1 MRHCSV
7 GTERPVPVVHALRVA
22 AALRRGK
29 HHSRTPFNVGG
40 CKESRRVRGWTAR
53 RAAPVRYLAPR
64 IHSRRGR
71 LPSSRLRRRAE
82 AHQLKTLPALLAP
95 GADPPR
101 YPPLLM
107 VTVLPMLAL
116 LLGDIPRAAAAHSH
130 DFSWVAFAPRSRS
143 TTRAYRPQ
151 QRPPQPMARQ
161 RLCSEHPDVEAVLT
175 WAHAKGC
182 QPAPGPAAAHANSS
196 STSGP

>member
-29 HHSRTPFNVGG
+29 HHSRAPFNVGG

-95 GADPPR
+95 GADPPSASLSTSA
-101 YPPLLM
+101 YGYSPPHARAPARRH
-107 VTVLPMLAL
+107 TEGGRSTFPRF
-116 LLGDIPRAAAAHSH
+116 LLGRLRSALTQHHPRVPATAA
-130 DFSWVAFAPRSRS
+130 
-143 TTRAYRPQ
+143 
-151 QRPPQPMARQ
+151 
-161 RLCSEHPDVEAVLT
+161 
-175 WAHAKGC
+175 
-182 QPAPGPAAAHANSS
+182 PAAANGAP
-196 STSGP
+196 TVVQ